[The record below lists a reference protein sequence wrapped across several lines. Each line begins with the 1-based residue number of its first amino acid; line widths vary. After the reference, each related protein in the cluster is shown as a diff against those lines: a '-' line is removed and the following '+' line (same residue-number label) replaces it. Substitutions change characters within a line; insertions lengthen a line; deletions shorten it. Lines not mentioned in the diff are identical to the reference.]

1 MCPASFPPLEGMS
14 SFWRT
19 DLGNLDNH
27 QSTAE
32 LPTCVDIAIIGAGY
46 SAAATLTHILATTP
60 AADRPSILV
69 LEARQL
75 CSGATGRN
83 VDCDFVLTRAVD
95 VQLSTGHQRRIK
107 EGYDKLIAAGL
118 EPTKDTFSVE
128 ENDAEMMSGV
138 KGAKGCFT
146 YTAGHLWPY
155 KLIHHMFSEAIR
167 QGINL
172 QTNTPVTSVSETQDA
187 TGQWILNTNRG
198 EVRARKVVFATNAYT
213 GSLLP
218 EYKSKIIPYRAVC
231 SRIKTPG
238 PHPLLNN
245 TYALRFSD
253 WNFDY
258 LIPRLDGSIIVGG
271 ARDAYIR
278 SVDSWYGNVD
288 DTQVIDEARSYFD
301 DYMQRHFHGWEDS
314 GAYVDDI
321 WTGIMGYSSDRLPRV
336 GPIPGRP
343 GTFIMGGFTG
353 HGMPQIFL
361 CGQAMAK
368 FLLKD
373 ASFKQTGLS
382 RLFEETQARLED
394 PRDRVMELPQRP
406 VSRAN
411 FPLAIICALSLEA
424 DAIEAL
430 FDEYWDCNV
439 YSKAP
444 GDPNSYSTGRIGH
457 HNVVLAY
464 MPEAGKANGAAVATN
479 CRVSFPNVKLAIV
492 VGICGVIPFTPGPRD
507 AHHEITLGDVIVSQ
521 SVVQYDLGRQYS
533 GSFEY
538 KDANEDALGRP
549 NVEIRSLLSKLNGLR
564 ARRAF
569 ESDMRCFLSILQ
581 EDLELAAHYPE
592 PGTDRLYEATYR
604 HVDKDMPCDKCGCN
618 GKLVPR
624 ERLEQGALE
633 PRVHFGRI
641 ASGDTVMK
649 SGEDRDHIARKL
661 GVIAFEME
669 SAGVWD
675 SLPCLVVKGACDY
688 ADSHK
693 AKATQNYAAA
703 TAAACT
709 KAILRHW
716 VVPTSHVLVPFPPDE
731 DFVSRQDILES
742 LRQELSLKRSHA
754 VAALFGLGGTG
765 PWLMVV
771 DNADDLDLFYGTS
784 GLSRYL
790 PTCAQSQLL
799 ITTRNKQVAIRATK
813 GRYCIE
819 VPRMTESEAQ
829 ELLGEHLGFLRPD
842 FADLSTL
849 ALKLEYLPLILVQA
863 ASFIKENS
871 ISISEYLNLLET
883 DENLIQ
889 LLDEDFETDGRDPDS
904 LQAVTKTWTI
914 SFDKSDAKTN

>member
-1 MCPASFPPLEGMS
+1 MS
-14 SFWRT
+14 T
-19 DLGNLDNH
+19 
-27 QSTAE
+27 
-32 LPTCVDIAIIGAGY
+32 VI
-46 SAAATLTHILATTP
+46 
-60 AADRPSILV
+60 DRP
-69 LEARQL
+69 
-75 CSGATGRN
+75 
-83 VDCDFVLTRAVD
+83 
-95 VQLSTGHQRRIK
+95 K
-107 EGYDKLIAAGL
+107 
-118 EPTKDTFSVE
+118 
-128 ENDAEMMSGV
+128 
-138 KGAKGCFT
+138 
-146 YTAGHLWPY
+146 
-155 KLIHHMFSEAIR
+155 
-167 QGINL
+167 
-172 QTNTPVTSVSETQDA
+172 
-187 TGQWILNTNRG
+187 
-198 EVRARKVVFATNAYT
+198 
-213 GSLLP
+213 
-218 EYKSKIIPYRAVC
+218 
-231 SRIKTPG
+231 
-238 PHPLLNN
+238 
-245 TYALRFSD
+245 
-253 WNFDY
+253 
-258 LIPRLDGSIIVGG
+258 
-271 ARDAYIR
+271 
-278 SVDSWYGNVD
+278 
-288 DTQVIDEARSYFD
+288 
-301 DYMQRHFHGWEDS
+301 
-314 GAYVDDI
+314 
-321 WTGIMGYSSDRLPRV
+321 
-336 GPIPGRP
+336 
-343 GTFIMGGFTG
+343 
-353 HGMPQIFL
+353 
-361 CGQAMAK
+361 
-368 FLLKD
+368 
-373 ASFKQTGLS
+373 
-382 RLFEETQARLED
+382 
-394 PRDRVMELPQRP
+394 RP
-406 VSRAN
+406 VSRAD
-411 FPLAIICALSLEA
+411 FPLAIICALSLEV

-430 FDEYWDCNV
+430 FDEYWDYHI

-479 CRVSFPNVKLAIV
+479 CRVSFPHVKLAIV
-492 VGICGVIPFTPGPRD
+492 VGICGVIPFTPGPWD
-507 AHHEITLGDVIVSQ
+507 AHHEIILGDVIVSQ
-521 SVVQYDLGRQYS
+521 SVVQYDLGRQYP
-533 GSFEY
+533 GSVEY
-538 KDANEDALGRP
+538 KDTNEEPLGRP

-569 ESDMRCFLSILQ
+569 ESDMGCFLSLLQ
-581 EDLELAAHYPE
+581 EDLELAAQYPE
-592 PGTDRLYEATYR
+592 PGTDRLYEATYQ

-624 ERLEQGALE
+624 ERLEKGALE

-716 VVPTSHVLVPFPPDE
+716 VVPTSHDSTGEGNLTRYSTVLVPFPPNE
-731 DFVSRQDILES
+731 DFVGRQDILES

-765 PWLMVV
+765 KTQIALAYVHETHAQDPDLSVFWVYASNTERMRQSYAMIIQQFEIPRGENDLSDLELVKRWLEAKFHRPWLMVV
-771 DNADDLDLFYGTS
+771 DNADDLGLFYGTS

-790 PTCAQSQLL
+790 PTCAQGQLL

-849 ALKLEYLPLILVQA
+849 VLKLEYLPLILVQA

-914 SFDKSDAKTN
+914 SFRQIRRQNELAGDLLSLMSMFDHQNIPEEFLVTYLSLTYGDERTLERLRAIGLLKAFSFVSSGEDNSISMHRLIQLAMRRWLIKEDTMEYFLRKAILTIQGVSTLTSDDDTSTRVLHNTSHILIALSIFHSTFGANMWSRTNTLEMFKLTILAIYNDLIFHLGANGLAEEVLDIRLDTKKGRLGTEASAAIFAVYYHALYEERTSIIRQLEIVVHTWRFMLPPGTSNVWEICEADLRGYSSRRSA